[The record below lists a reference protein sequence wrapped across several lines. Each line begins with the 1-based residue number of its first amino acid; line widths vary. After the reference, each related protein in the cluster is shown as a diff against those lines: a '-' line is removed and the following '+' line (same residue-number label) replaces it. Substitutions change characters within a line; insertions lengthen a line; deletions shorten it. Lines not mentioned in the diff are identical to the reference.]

1 MPSYGNFQSDN
12 KKFTNLSNRSD
23 HNPDFNSSVKPTSNE
38 SANKFDDNMDKYAEF
53 LSWARFY
60 PDLFLD
66 LIKPKT
72 GGLKLHSD
80 QRIFLRSIV
89 RFVSLYGV
97 FPRGYGKTFNEVLA
111 MYIVSVLFP
120 NMTQALT
127 AQTKENAAKLLKDKH
142 NEITK
147 FYPWFKNEIYQP
159 KFSKNDAEV
168 LFLNGSKVDILANA
182 QTSKGA
188 RRTKIQI
195 EESALLDNI
204 TFEDALEPIVEIG
217 RMTGGENAIIN
228 PEELNQQINFFT
240 TSGFKGTDE
249 HVRSQNMVKNMVEL
263 KGEIILGSDWKLGCW
278 NGRGS
283 NRKQIEKK
291 KKRMSAV
298 AFAQNYES
306 KWVGSVEN
314 SLVDI
319 QALMRIRTLS
329 NPIFE
334 PREGFEYFL
343 GVDVARSQNTA
354 NNQSS
359 IVVIEVER
367 YPSGRIKSANLVNL
381 INVSNALN
389 FNSQALEVKR
399 VKNKYNASMTICDGN
414 GLGQG
419 LIDALM
425 QSQDDPLN
433 GETYTAWNTINTDA
447 SPDDSDYETCLYDL
461 KAQGVNVSVIVN
473 FIDYVDS
480 GKLRILE
487 KKQYSDY
494 DINDKTYYETNILPF
509 IQTDFLI
516 EEIVNLQFIDGKKIK
531 QVVKKVNKDRYSALA
546 YVLWYIKNYEDNTVE
561 DKGSDLDYLAKYLR
575 Y

>member
-12 KKFTNLSNRSD
+12 KKFTNLSNRSN
-23 HNPDFNSSVKPTSNE
+23 HNPEFNSSVKPTDDKSK
-38 SANKFDDNMDKYAEF
+38 NKFDDNMDKYTEF

-66 LIKPKT
+66 LIKPKI
-72 GGLKLHSD
+72 GALKLHSD
-80 QRIFLRSIV
+80 QRIFLRSTV

-97 FPRGYGKTFNEVLA
+97 FPRGWGKTFNEVLA
-111 MYIVSVLFP
+111 MYVVSVLFP
-120 NMTQALT
+120 NMEQALT
-127 AQTKENAAKLLKDKH
+127 AQTKENAASLLKDKH
-142 NEITK
+142 TEIIK
-147 FYPWFKNEIYQP
+147 YYPWFKNEIYKP

-168 LFLNGSKVDILANA
+168 LFLNGSRVDILANA
-182 QTSKGA
+182 QTSKGQ
-188 RRTKIQI
+188 RRKKIMI
-195 EESALLDNI
+195 EEAALLDNV

-217 RMTGGENAIIN
+217 RTTGGELAIVN

-249 HVRSQNMVKNMVEL
+249 HVRSQTMVKSMVEL
-263 KGEIILGSDWKLGCW
+263 KGEIVLGSDWKLGCW

-319 QALMRIRTLS
+319 QALMRIRSL
-329 NPIFE
+329 NEPVFE
-334 PREGFEYFL
+334 PRSGYEYFL

-389 FNSQALEVKR
+389 FSSQALEVKR

-425 QSQDDPLN
+425 QSQDDPIN
-433 GETYTAWNTINTDA
+433 GETYLAWNTTNTDA
-447 SPDDSDYETCLYDL
+447 IPDDSNYETCLYDL

-494 DINDKTYYETNILPF
+494 DVNDKKYYETNILPF
-509 IQTDFLI
+509 VQTDFLI

-546 YVLWYIKNYEDNTVE
+546 YALWYIKNFEDNTIE
-561 DKGSDLDYLAKYLR
+561 DKGSDIDYLARYLR
-575 Y
+575 F